1 MPSYTHF
8 VKKKNNPKYVL
19 LLFEWENYLC
29 NIFSFFRY
37 DDNKIGVKAVWLRH
51 RIPSYGFVIHEKPV
65 QGK

>member
-1 MPSYTHF
+1 MFINS
-8 VKKKNNPKYVL
+8 
-19 LLFEWENYLC
+19 YLC
-29 NIFSFFRY
+29 NIFFFFRY

>member
-1 MPSYTHF
+1 M
-8 VKKKNNPKYVL
+8 L
-19 LLFEWENYLC
+19 ILFEWENYLC
-29 NIFSFFRY
+29 NILSFFRY